1 MIIISGLI
9 ITHKAMN
16 IIGRKM
22 KVDSKGGSQWE
33 WDMNYSLYDEK
44 KVAWMAQS
52 PMWIT
57 FVQALLPW

>member
-44 KVAWMAQS
+44 KVA
-52 PMWIT
+52 
-57 FVQALLPW
+57 